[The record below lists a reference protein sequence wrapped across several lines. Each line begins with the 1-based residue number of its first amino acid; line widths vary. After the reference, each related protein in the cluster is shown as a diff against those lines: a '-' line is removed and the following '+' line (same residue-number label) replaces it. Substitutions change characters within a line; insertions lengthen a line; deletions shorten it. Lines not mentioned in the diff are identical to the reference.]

1 MAFMR
6 KKKKKKDLEKTVKG
20 TQEQSEEVREAAK
33 AEVGA
38 AEKEQ

>member
-6 KKKKKKDLEKTVKG
+6 KKKKKKDLEKTAKG